1 MGHFRSASLGV
12 VIAGACAAAMMVAC
26 GDDASDE
33 ASQPAA
39 EAGTDGATTI
49 PDGAVPPSGNDA
61 ATADGAAVDASND
74 ASGDAGSDAPSGD
87 ASPPITSALGPTGVF
102 ELTNSSV
109 VGRFFEDG
117 TIVRMPAHPQCV
129 IHVHTRTKV
138 PSLQGGPIVVGG
150 PVVGAEGGPAAP
162 INLTADPLKGNQY
175 IDTVGPVFG
184 DSSEFQVQIQGN
196 GSPTFP
202 PLTAQLL
209 RPFPIASVTTV
220 TKPVKAATGPTE
232 VISTASLDIVWTA
245 AAGAQADHR
254 LIVALGNISKSESPQ
269 RAELRCAY
277 PLSAGQASIPKE
289 LLTELR
295 NRVTPANANNP
306 TGSMRIWAGGQA
318 EVSAGGQSYVIELAR
333 RDSTTFATGDTG
345 IVLK

>member
-1 MGHFRSASLGV
+1 MGHFRSASFGV
-12 VIAGACAAAMMVAC
+12 VIAGVCACSTMVAC
-26 GDDASDE
+26 GDDTSNDTP
-33 ASQPAA
+33 QPGA
-39 EAGTDGATTI
+39 EAGPDSDTPTA
-49 PDGAVPPSGNDA
+49 DGAVPPSPDGGTDS
-61 ATADGAAVDASND
+61 ATLDASND
-74 ASGDAGSDAPSGD
+74 GSSDAGSDAPGD

-117 TIVRMPAHPQCV
+117 TIVRMPAHPACV

-138 PSLQGGPIVVGG
+138 ASLQGGAIVVGG
-150 PVVGAEGGPAAP
+150 PVVGTEGGPAAP

-184 DSSEFQVQIQGN
+184 DSSEYQVQIQGN
-196 GSPTFP
+196 GTVTFP

-209 RPFPIASVTTV
+209 RPFPVAAVTTV
-220 TKPVKAATGPTE
+220 TKPVKAATGQTE
-232 VISTASLDIVWTA
+232 VISTQSLDVVWTPP
-245 AAGAQADHR
+245 AGAQADHR
-254 LIVALGNISKSESPQ
+254 LIVALGNISKAESPQ
-269 RAELRCAY
+269 RAELRCGY
-277 PLSAGQASIPKE
+277 PLSAGTASIPKE

-306 TGSMRIWAGGQA
+306 AGTLRIWAGGQA
-318 EVSAGGQSYVIELAR
+318 EVSAAGQSYVVELAR
-333 RDSTTFATGDTG
+333 RDSTTFATGDAP